1 MARPPQ
7 DPQVR
12 ITEILNAAEP
22 LFYSKGY
29 HETAISD
36 IAQKMGVAY
45 GVVYYYFKS
54 KEELL
59 EALINRELSDF
70 ISKIKTMIYAEH
82 IPGRNKFEFLIQT
95 LFQSLYREEGLLF
108 EFLHNDRSI
117 HFIAK
122 LSRQGNTL
130 LSPILLDLIEEGNRN
145 HYFNAPHPQVVIN
158 IVLPIL
164 DSLIEGIYER
174 VPAEQLRYQFELAEE
189 LIEIALGA
197 ERDSI
202 HIAIK
207 DEF

>member
-29 HETAISD
+29 HETAIAD

-70 ISKIKTMIYAEH
+70 ISKIKMTIRSKN
-82 IPGRNKFEFLIQT
+82 IPKRNKFQFVVQT
-95 LFQSLYREEGLLF
+95 IFQSLHRDEGLF
-108 EFLHNDRSI
+108 C
-117 HFIAK
+117 
-122 LSRQGNTL
+122 
-130 LSPILLDLIEEGNRN
+130 
-145 HYFNAPHPQVVIN
+145 
-158 IVLPIL
+158 
-164 DSLIEGIYER
+164 
-174 VPAEQLRYQFELAEE
+174 
-189 LIEIALGA
+189 
-197 ERDSI
+197 
-202 HIAIK
+202 
-207 DEF
+207 

>member
-70 ISKIKTMIYAEH
+70 ISKIK
-82 IPGRNKFEFLIQT
+82 
-95 LFQSLYREEGLLF
+95 
-108 EFLHNDRSI
+108 
-117 HFIAK
+117 
-122 LSRQGNTL
+122 
-130 LSPILLDLIEEGNRN
+130 
-145 HYFNAPHPQVVIN
+145 
-158 IVLPIL
+158 
-164 DSLIEGIYER
+164 
-174 VPAEQLRYQFELAEE
+174 
-189 LIEIALGA
+189 ALGYLVKLDTNGTNP
-197 ERDSI
+197 EMLRFLYEN
-202 HIAIK
+202 HR
-207 DEF
+207 